1 MAQPPR
7 RPRLTLA
14 ILGVVSVVALSSC
27 TGDDPEPSVSPTGS
41 ASSSASTTPS
51 TPLSDQSALVLG
63 AQLPP
68 VAGSSTGD
76 VAGAPATLNVATV
89 VATKGGSV
97 LTFWHTGTEKMLT
110 NAGDLSWEAQPVLVD
125 VGEQKVYEPVTFVDE
140 QGDTRCLCT
149 DAAYIGGVPQP
160 RTIFFPQL
168 PDTVTTV
175 EVRQTGFDKP
185 ISVPVTR

>member
-1 MAQPPR
+1 M
-7 RPRLTLA
+7 
-14 ILGVVSVVALSSC
+14 
-27 TGDDPEPSVSPTGS
+27 
-41 ASSSASTTPS
+41 PS
-51 TPLSDQSALVLG
+51 TPLSDQSALVLV

-97 LTFWHTGTEKMLT
+97 LTFWHTGTEKMLV

-160 RTIFFPQL
+160 RTIFFPEL

-175 EVRQTGFDKP
+175 EVRQAGFDKP

>member
-1 MAQPPR
+1 MAQLPR

-14 ILGVVSVVALSSC
+14 LLGVVSVVALSSC
-27 TGDDPEPSVSPTGS
+27 TGDDPEPTASPTGS
-41 ASSSASTTPS
+41 ASSSASTAPS
-51 TPLSDQSALVLG
+51 TPLRDQSSLVLG

-89 VATKGGSV
+89 VATQGGTV
-97 LTFWHTGTEKMLT
+97 LTFWHTGTEKMQV